1 MAGKCVQKN
10 IPTFIP
16 MILQR
21 SYVKNRITIF
31 QNWNKRKTVFFYEF
45 GSLEAAMRQLD
56 IMWEIKNYLEK
67 HPKATIVNLGCGFD
81 EMGKACDNGNCNIV
95 NIDFPD
101 IIDVRNQ
108 LIMSREREINIP
120 CDIKDY
126 SWMNE
131 VDGSDGVIFIAAG
144 VFHYFGQNEVKE
156 LAFKLSEK
164 YSGGCLVLT
173 LSESLV

>member
-1 MAGKCVQKN
+1 
-10 IPTFIP
+10 
-16 MILQR
+16 
-21 SYVKNRITIF
+21 
-31 QNWNKRKTVFFYEF
+31 
-45 GSLEAAMRQLD
+45 MRQLD

-67 HPKATIVNLGCGFD
+67 HPKATIVNLCCGFD

-131 VDGSDGVIFIAAG
+131 NRD
-144 VFHYFGQNEVKE
+144 
-156 LAFKLSEK
+156 
-164 YSGGCLVLT
+164 
-173 LSESLV
+173 